1 MAYVRSVG
9 SRWKCE
15 IRITVDGVTH
25 KDNRTFDHKAAADDW
40 GRRRDVELKA
50 LKGGGFP
57 VKTVRE
63 LLLRWREEVAP
74 SRDGARW
81 DISRLKAIETRLDG
95 MGLVDMR
102 LQDFGPKQMAAVRRA
117 RLLDVSAP
125 SVAREEALLKT
136 VWATARHP
144 DWAWTDANPFLDL
157 GRIRGSKGV
166 ARRRKAAWP
175 ELKRILRQLGYHP
188 RQPERSKSSEVG
200 LAMLVALRTTL
211 RSQEVLQL
219 DDSCVDLGRL
229 VLSIPR
235 HKTRYIT
242 QEPKSIPVMPKA
254 LTLLARKCLGR
265 GRYFSVT
272 PGSRDALYRRA
283 KILAMVP
290 DLTFHDLKR
299 TSVMMLKMLLTED
312 ELMAVTGN
320 ADVEVLRRHY
330 MTDTAAEA
338 SKAVW
343 RALGADRGVAI
354 AAARAAPPPTAGAL
368 SQ

>member
-1 MAYVRSVG
+1 MSYTRPVG

-15 IRITVDGVTH
+15 VRVTVDGEVH
-25 KDNRTFDHKAAADDW
+25 KDNHTFDHKAAAEAW
-40 GRRRDVELKA
+40 GRQRDAELKA
-50 LKGGGFP
+50 MQGGGFP
-57 VKTVRE
+57 AKTVRQ
-63 LLLRWREEVAP
+63 LLTRWREEVAP

-81 DISRLKAIETRLDG
+81 DVNRLKAIEARLDV

-102 LQDFGPKQMAAVRRA
+102 LADFGPKQMAAVRRA
-117 RLLDVSAP
+117 RLAQISAP
-125 SVAREEALLKT
+125 SVSREEALLKT

-144 DWAWTDANPFLDL
+144 DWSWTDANPFLDL
-157 GRIRGSKGV
+157 GRIKGSKGV
-166 ARRRKAAWP
+166 ARRRKATWP

-188 RQPERSKSSEVG
+188 RQPEQNKTAEVG
-200 LAMLVALRTTL
+200 LAVMLALRTTL

-219 DDSCVDLGRL
+219 DDGCIDLKRL
-229 VLSIPR
+229 VLSIPQ

-242 QEPKSIPVMPKA
+242 QQGKAVPIMPKA
-254 LTLLARKCLGR
+254 LALLARKCLGR

-272 PGSRDALYRRA
+272 PGSRDALYRKA

-299 TSVMMLKMLLTED
+299 TSVMMLKSLLTED

-320 ADVEVLRRHY
+320 ADVAVLRRHY

-343 RALGADRGVAI
+343 RALGADRSTAI
-354 AAARAAPPPTAGAL
+354 HLLSGGPSAPA
-368 SQ
+368 